1 MRRPAVRFGL
11 WALGSGLW
19 VVAGV
24 ACTTGRHDVHLVE
37 QRRLEE
43 SVSTLTAAM
52 SRLRAELDSLMAQND
67 SLRRSATR
75 LEADVAEREEQMR
88 AIRLELQRLKEIDF
102 RARKP

>member
-1 MRRPAVRFGL
+1 MRQFPVLRNGFWVLAILGL
-11 WALGSGLW
+11 T
-19 VVAGV
+19 
-24 ACTTGRHDVHLVE
+24 ACASGRHDVHLVE

-43 SVSTLTAAM
+43 SVTALTAEMA
-52 SRLRAELDSLMAQND
+52 RLRAELEVLTAQND

-75 LEADVAEREEQMR
+75 LEGDVAEREELIR

>member
-1 MRRPAVRFGL
+1 MKRLRALSFGFWGLAVFFG
-11 WALGSGLW
+11 AT
-19 VVAGV
+19 
-24 ACTTGRHDVHLVE
+24 ACATGRHDVHLVE

-43 SVSTLTAAM
+43 SVSALTAEM